1 MRWKSANWFL
11 NIHAIIKS
19 LLLGFQSL
27 LLHFVKFRQENPSS
41 YLLTLIVHFDVKLFS
56 LDWAG
61 TMGWRIGIVC

>member
-27 LLHFVKFRQENPSS
+27 LLHFVKFI
-41 YLLTLIVHFDVKLFS
+41 TLIVHFDVKLFS